1 MRDTKLS
8 MPQIIGNIEL
18 RQRLCRDVSSNS
30 LCHAYIIEGADGSG
44 RKTLATM
51 TAAAAACEN
60 RTNAS
65 SALPCLKCSSCKKII
80 ESNSLDVI
88 VLGSNGKASVGI
100 DTARFLKEDVHIR
113 PNDNEH
119 KFYIIEDS
127 DKMTVQAQNAIL
139 LTLEEPPSF
148 VHFFLICNNAASL
161 LETIR
166 SRAPV
171 LRTEPIPDADV
182 DTYICEKSIKA
193 RQMKLASKDEYEEL
207 LKISQ
212 GSIGKA
218 LELLESKTWSA
229 VMEQRLLIKNF
240 VDAATRRGGA
250 KEILPLISKFSTK
263 RDILSEQLMLLS
275 TAVRDLILL
284 KKSDTPPLC
293 FYSNINE
300 AIDICDRVS
309 LSFLFE
315 LQNSIFEASEEIQ
328 RNANVRLTLIKM
340 ATNAKLM

>member
-1 MRDTKLS
+1 MQDRKAS
-8 MPQIIGNIEL
+8 MPSIIGNIEL
-18 RQRLCRDVSSNS
+18 RQRLCRDVLSNS
-30 LCHAYIIEGADGSG
+30 LCHAYIIEGPDGSG
-44 RKTLATM
+44 RKTLAMM
-51 TAAAAACEN
+51 TAAATACN
-60 RTNAS
+60 NKTKNNIS
-65 SALPCLKCSSCKKII
+65 LPCLECENCKKII

-88 VLGSNGKASVGI
+88 TLGSNGKATVGI
-100 DTARFLKEDVHIR
+100 DTARFLKEDVYIR
-113 PNDNEH
+113 PNDIDH
-119 KFYIIEDS
+119 KFYIIEDA

-171 LRTEPIPDADV
+171 LRTEPISDKDIDA
-182 DTYICEKSIKA
+182 YICEKSGKA
-193 RQMKLASKDEYEEL
+193 RQMKLSSKDEYDEL

-218 LELLESKTWSA
+218 LELLEDKNWSS
-229 VMEQRLLIKNF
+229 VMEQRLLIKRF
-240 VDAATRRGGA
+240 IEVATNRSGA
-250 KEILPLISKFSTK
+250 KEVLPILSVLSPK
-263 RDILSEQLMLLS
+263 RDILNEQLTLLS

-300 AIDICDRVS
+300 AIELCDRVS
-309 LSFLFE
+309 MSFLFE
-315 LQNSIFEASEEIQ
+315 LQEAIFEALEELQ

-340 ATNAKLM
+340 ATSAKLM